1 MVCLGRWSSWL
12 FNELLEEV
20 IISSPQKAERCTFW
34 GDRGVGRVS
43 FTESVNKSLVP
54 ACIACGFEG
63 PGAFRAFG
71 VYLSGFRAIGF
82 GYRVEGI
89 GV

>member
-1 MVCLGRWSSWL
+1 M
-12 FNELLEEV
+12 
-20 IISSPQKAERCTFW
+20 
-34 GDRGVGRVS
+34 GRVS
-43 FTESVNKSLVP
+43 LTESVNKSLVP
-54 ACIACGFEG
+54 ACIACAFEG